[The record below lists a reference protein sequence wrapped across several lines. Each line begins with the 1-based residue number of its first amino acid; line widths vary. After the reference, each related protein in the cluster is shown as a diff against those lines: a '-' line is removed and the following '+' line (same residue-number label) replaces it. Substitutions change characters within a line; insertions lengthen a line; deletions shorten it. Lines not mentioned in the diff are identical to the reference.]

1 MSPEVPDDVRND
13 VAAMRNAVLFDGAER
28 RRRLT
33 RFWLLL
39 LLSSVIAASGVV
51 ANSSATVI
59 GAMIVAPMMLPIQ
72 GISLSTVLAD
82 GVNLVRSIV
91 LVVLGALASIAV
103 GFVVGLLVSEPVVAA
118 TDPEVAS
125 RVSPDLIDLVAA
137 LATGAVG
144 AVALVRS
151 DISDTLPGVAI
162 AISLVPPLTVVG
174 LTLQSGAPAQAAG
187 ALLLFLTNV
196 AAILA
201 TGIVI
206 LAVYGARPSPGDV
219 DTGRPIKRRNA
230 FVVIGAMVVIVAI
243 PLGIASV
250 QLAVQTA
257 RQSSIRTVA
266 QSWAQSTGW
275 NLVSVTTANGT
286 YLVRVTGAPPV
297 PATDTLEAR
306 LEKAGVDPSGIQVDL
321 VPSYTVDLRK
331 PSP

>member
-1 MSPEVPDDVRND
+1 M
-13 VAAMRNAVLFDGAER
+13 
-28 RRRLT
+28 
-33 RFWLLL
+33 
-39 LLSSVIAASGVV
+39 IAASGVV

-91 LVVLGALASIAV
+91 LVILGALAAIAV

-151 DISDTLPGVAI
+151 DISDTLPASRSRSRSCLRSRWWASRFSRGRPRR
-162 AISLVPPLTVVG
+162 PPARCCCSSRMWQRSSPLGSYPRG
-174 LTLQSGAPAQAAG
+174 LWGAPR
-187 ALLLFLTNV
+187 
-196 AAILA
+196 
-201 TGIVI
+201 TGR
-206 LAVYGARPSPGDV
+206 L

-257 RQSSIRTVA
+257 RQSSIRSVA
-266 QSWAQSTGW
+266 QSWAQTTGW
-275 NLVSVTTANGT
+275 SLVSVAAANGT

-306 LEKAGVDPSGIQVDL
+306 LKKAGVDPSGIQVDL
-321 VPSYTVDLRK
+321 VPSYTVDLSK